1 MGLGSAQGQTSL
13 YLICYNAGMKLI
25 IGLGNPGE
33 KYAKNRHNV
42 GFMVVD
48 HFAQENDLSWKE
60 KSKLGA
66 FIAEGDGYVLAKP
79 TTFMNDSGR
88 AVAALKQFYKTDE
101 ILVIAD
107 DIDRDFGSIRTRA
120 GGGHGGNNGL
130 DSIIS
135 AVGDDFA
142 RIRVAVQNQHR
153 TRDNAADFVLSN
165 FSGDEVK
172 LLPEVVRLASAD
184 ISDFLSGKFEDKT
197 SGIA

>member
-1 MGLGSAQGQTSL
+1 MYS
-13 YLICYNAGMKLI
+13 YVMKLI

-33 KYAKNRHNV
+33 KYAKTRHNV

-48 HFAQENDLSWKE
+48 QFAEEQGLTWKE

-79 TTFMNDSGR
+79 TTFMNESGR

-107 DIDRDFGSIRTRA
+107 DIDRDFGSIRTRV

-130 DSIIS
+130 DSIIGS
-135 AVGDDFA
+135 IGDDFA
-142 RIRVAVQNQHR
+142 RLRVAVQNEHR
-153 TRDNAADFVLSN
+153 TRENAADFVLSN
-165 FSGDEVK
+165 FTAEESKVLSEII
-172 LLPEVVRLASAD
+172 ELASDEIDNFLAD
-184 ISDFLSGKFEDKT
+184 SFEDK
-197 SGIA
+197 SSSI